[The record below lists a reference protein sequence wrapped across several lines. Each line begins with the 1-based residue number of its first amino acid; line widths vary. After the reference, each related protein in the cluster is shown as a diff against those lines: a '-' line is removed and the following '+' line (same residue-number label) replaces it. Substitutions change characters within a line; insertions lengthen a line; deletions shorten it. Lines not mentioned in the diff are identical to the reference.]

1 MSAFVPLFRLLS
13 PSGRRA
19 RLSTL
24 IFHRVLPEPDPLF
37 PALPDAARFREILGW
52 LRSWFNVLPL
62 SEAVG
67 RLATG
72 TLHDRAAAITFDDG
86 YADNFT
92 VALPLLRECGLT
104 ATFFIATGFLDGA
117 CMFNDRIIEAIRGC
131 PLENLDLDSLGL
143 GRHVLLTPRDRRT
156 VIETL
161 IDRIKYLPAPE
172 RLAIS
177 ERVATMAGVK
187 RTPDLMMSSRQV
199 RELRRAGMQIGAHTV
214 SHPILTKLIPND
226 ARREIAESK
235 SRLEGL
241 LDERVDLFAY
251 PNGKPGDDYGDE
263 HAAMARALG
272 FDAAFSTQRGAAAEN
287 SDFMQLPR
295 FTPWGRERVRFGAR
309 LAANLIRSP

>member
-1 MSAFVPLFRLLS
+1 MCHASLVAYAVGGAFLSLAYFDLPYNFMVLVVVARKWVEDRGWEREPRSVSLAAPSEPAPPAPASEIPPIVSAFVPLFRLLS

-24 IFHRVLPEPDPLF
+24 RFHRVLPEPDPLF
-37 PALPDAARFREILGW
+37 PALPDAARFREILSW

-72 TLHDRAAAITFDDG
+72 TLPDRAAAITFDDG

-226 ARREIAESK
+226 ARREIAESDLG
-235 SRLEGL
+235 SRGC
-241 LDERVDLFAY
+241 
-251 PNGKPGDDYGDE
+251 
-263 HAAMARALG
+263 
-272 FDAAFSTQRGAAAEN
+272 STSA
-287 SDFMQLPR
+287 
-295 FTPWGRERVRFGAR
+295 
-309 LAANLIRSP
+309 